1 MHILIAPNAF
11 KNSLSAPDAAK
22 AIYDGLLDSGLT
34 CSMACFPVGDGG
46 DGTASLI
53 VQHLNGFFIDVQAND
68 PLGRKINA
76 PVGYVDKGKTAV
88 IEMADISG
96 LKLLKQ
102 KELDPL
108 HATTFGSGELISTAL
123 HQGVRKIILGVGG
136 SATTDGG
143 CGALQAMGARFLDQS
158 KNELKGLPESLNDLD
173 TIDITGIDKRIFDTE
188 FIILCDVNN
197 FLLGEKG
204 AASVFGPQKGASKQ
218 DVIQLENALT
228 RLRDISFSQTG
239 SDMNSLC
246 HGGAAGGISAG
257 LNVFL
262 NARLVQGI
270 EYFLDMTAFDKA
282 LEKTDVLITG
292 EGCIDLQT
300 LEGKGPYGVAR
311 RAKKKN
317 ITVIGLAGKIPLTG
331 NAELDRYFDVLMT
344 INQPHE
350 DLETAMS
357 HTGAN
362 LRQTSFELGK
372 RISRGV
378 LNRHR

>member
-1 MHILIAPNAF
+1 M
-11 KNSLSAPDAAK
+11 
-22 AIYDGLLDSGLT
+22 
-34 CSMACFPVGDGG
+34 
-46 DGTASLI
+46 
-53 VQHLNGFFIDVQAND
+53 
-68 PLGRKINA
+68 
-76 PVGYVDKGKTAV
+76 
-88 IEMADISG
+88 
-96 LKLLKQ
+96 
-102 KELDPL
+102 
-108 HATTFGSGELISTAL
+108 
-123 HQGVRKIILGVGG
+123 
-136 SATTDGG
+136 
-143 CGALQAMGARFLDQS
+143 
-158 KNELKGLPESLNDLD
+158 
-173 TIDITGIDKRIFDTE
+173 
-188 FIILCDVNN
+188 
-197 FLLGEKG
+197 GEKG

-270 EYFLDMTAFDKA
+270 EYFLDMTAFNKA

-357 HTGAN
+357 HTAAN
-362 LRQTSFELGK
+362 LRQTSFGLGK
-372 RISRGV
+372 MISRGV
-378 LNRHR
+378 LKTWS